1 MENVVT
7 LRQRVLRQGVP
18 IRQVARELG
27 VSRNTVRRYLREEV
41 EIGARK
47 ASARASPV
55 REAVEARAREIL
67 ADAPKWT
74 GGKQRL
80 TAVKL
85 HALLEKEGLR
95 VGSTTVKRI
104 VREWRRE
111 RAEVFVPLTYRPGEL
126 AEVDFFDVLVDVRG
140 ERRKAWMFVMRLMY
154 SGRDFAWLYDR
165 QDQVAFVDGHVRA
178 FAHFRGVVARIIY
191 DNLRAAVAR
200 ILCGSERKLAE
211 RFQALSAHYAFEPCF
226 ARPYTGHDKGGVES
240 RGRAIRLR
248 DLVPIPSGDSLDE
261 LSGTLLERLDSRL
274 DTVRDVEGR
283 LLREKFTDEAER
295 LLALPAF
302 AFRPERTKICPV
314 SARSLVSIEG
324 AHYSVPRE
332 WARLDV
338 TAHIGATEVEL
349 VGRTGAVRHP
359 RMRFGQRSIDYRHYL
374 PDLAAKPQALRQ
386 VAPEL
391 MAALGEPFATAW
403 DTLQDSLGPK
413 DGARAFAKILRHII
427 DHGYEATAQRL
438 RVGIARGESLLLA
451 LRSTVTDPAPS
462 LELPPAFASI
472 LVEPSSVHHFDALLE
487 ARA

>member
-1 MENVVT
+1 MESVVT

-47 ASARASPV
+47 ATARASPV
-55 REAVEARAREIL
+55 LERVEGRAREIL
-67 ADAPKWT
+67 ADARKWT

-80 TAVKL
+80 TAAKL
-85 HALLEKEGLR
+85 HALLEQEGVR

-126 AEVDFFDVLVDVRG
+126 AEVDFFEVLVDVRG
-140 ERRKAWMFVMRLMY
+140 VRRKAWMFVMRLMY

-165 QDQVAFVDGHVRA
+165 QDQVAFLEGHVRA
-178 FAHFRGVVARIIY
+178 FAHFGGVVARIIY
-191 DNLRAAVAR
+191 DNLRAAVSR
-200 ILCGSERKLAE
+200 ILCGSERKLTE
-211 RFQALSAHYAFEPCF
+211 RFKALVAHYAFEPCF

-240 RGRAIRLR
+240 GGRAIRLR

-261 LSGTLLERLDSRL
+261 LSSGLLARLDSRL
-274 DTVRDVEGR
+274 DSVRDAEGR
-283 LLREKFTDEAER
+283 LVREKFADEAER
-295 LLALPAF
+295 MLALPAF
-302 AFRPERTKICPV
+302 AFRPERTKICQV

-338 TAHIGATEVEL
+338 TAHVGATEVEF
-349 VGRTGAVRHP
+349 VGRTGSVRHP

-391 MAALGEPFATAW
+391 IATLGEPFATAW
-403 DTLQDSLGPK
+403 GMLQDSLGPK
-413 DGARAFAKILRHII
+413 DGARAFAEVLRHVIE
-427 DHGYEATAQRL
+427 HGYEATAQRL
-438 RVGIARGESLLLA
+438 RIGVHRGESLLLA
-451 LRSTVTDPAPS
+451 LRATEEPPST

-472 LVEPSSVHHFDALLE
+472 LVESSSVHHFDALLE
-487 ARA
+487 ATA